1 MSEAPLWNSEITE
14 EQQKRIAAN
23 RENALKRKL
32 EVADEAAT
40 SLKKL
45 ENDML
50 SCQYVDL
57 ATGSICGAQPVAK
70 DLLLSFGE
78 SCCERCR
85 HLTADYE
92 LINKSIVASQFLL
105 PQDSIKM
112 MKFVTKNN
120 PRNVMFAPMKLYLRK
135 HAMEKSLK
143 RWGDADG
150 LMKELDRRE
159 KDRFEQGL
167 AECEGAL
174 DNDKDDEVD
183 YSSLNFMNESN
194 KSILKGELAEESNK
208 VDGDAKKKG
217 RKAKVNSAS
226 VKRSAQLSKMVLA
239 IRNVKEPA

>member
-1 MSEAPLWNSEITE
+1 MQHYELTE

-40 SLKKL
+40 SLKNL
-45 ENDML
+45 ENDLL
-50 SCQYVDL
+50 SCQYVDH

-85 HLTADYE
+85 HLSADYE
-92 LINKSIVASQFLL
+92 LINKSVVAAQFLI

-143 RWGDADG
+143 RWGDTDG

-174 DNDKDDEVD
+174 DNDKDDD
-183 YSSLNFMNESN
+183 DSSLNFMNETN
-194 KSILKGELAEESNK
+194 KSILPVESAEESNR
-208 VDGDAKKKG
+208 VDGDARKKG
-217 RKAKVNSAS
+217 RRAKANSAS

-239 IRNVKEPA
+239 IRSVKEPA